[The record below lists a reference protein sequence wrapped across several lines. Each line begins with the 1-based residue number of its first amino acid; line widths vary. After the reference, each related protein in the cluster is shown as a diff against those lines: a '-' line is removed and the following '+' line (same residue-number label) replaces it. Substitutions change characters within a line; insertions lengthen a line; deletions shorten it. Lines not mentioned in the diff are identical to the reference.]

1 MFLIKCAANKALRP
15 RPISGTSIPGLLVAF
30 QNEWDEVMLETFTL
44 RQHLDRTRQEL
55 AQALYQHD
63 AACRV
68 IARLMQERDEA
79 RLQLT
84 GLQSQGFAT
93 VTAHESNGSRAEVDT
108 AMDTA
113 GAVEEE
119 KVKET
124 VGQLEEA
131 VVQEL
136 VATCAEL
143 SAGRKARKGGAGA
156 PVAASKEAVK
166 GLAVQ
171 ASHTP
176 HKADSKTGVT
186 CVAVHSHFA
195 LSSDNGGASTGKRG
209 AAAAASSSADP
220 VLGEVVLSGSTDKN
234 VLLTSVESGKV
245 LAKLTGHSKKVNAVC
260 FHSTISTASTSS
272 STALFSAS
280 ADKTVKVR
288 KV

>member
-1 MFLIKCAANKALRP
+1 
-15 RPISGTSIPGLLVAF
+15 
-30 QNEWDEVMLETFTL
+30 MLETFTL
-44 RQHLDRTRQEL
+44 RQHLDTTRQEL

-84 GLQSQGFAT
+84 GLQSQGFT
-93 VTAHESNGSRAEVDT
+93 TGSSHDSNGNGNRAEADT
-108 AMDTA
+108 AMETTVVAD
-113 GAVEEE
+113 EE
-119 KVKET
+119 KAKET

-143 SAGRKARKGGAGA
+143 SAGRKARKSGGASAGA
-156 PVAASKEAVK
+156 PVSATKEAIK

-176 HKADSKTGVT
+176 HKADNKTGVT

-195 LSSDNGGASTGKRG
+195 LSTESGSASTGKRG
-209 AAAAASSSADP
+209 SAAAAASSDAA
-220 VLGEVVLSGSTDKN
+220 VGEVVLSGSTDKN

-245 LAKLTGHSKKVNAVC
+245 LAKLAGHSKKVTAVS
-260 FHSTISTASTSS
+260 FHHTVSTSS
-272 STALFSAS
+272 TSTSTAVFSAS
-280 ADKTVKVR
+280 ADKTVKVSINVYLCPFFER
-288 KV
+288 LI

>member
-1 MFLIKCAANKALRP
+1 M
-15 RPISGTSIPGLLVAF
+15 
-30 QNEWDEVMLETFTL
+30 
-44 RQHLDRTRQEL
+44 RQHLDTTRQEL

-84 GLQSQGFAT
+84 SLQSQGFSAGS
-93 VTAHESNGSRAEVDT
+93 AHESIGNGNDSSGT
-108 AMDTA
+108 AMET
-113 GAVEEE
+113 AVEEE

-124 VGQLEEA
+124 AGQLEET

-156 PVAASKEAVK
+156 PVSASKESIK

-176 HKADSKTGVT
+176 HKADAKTGVT

-195 LSSDNGGASTGKRG
+195 LPVEVGNASTGKRG
-209 AAAAASSSADP
+209 STAASSSADATF
-220 VLGEVVLSGSTDKN
+220 GEVILSGSTDKN
-234 VLLTSVESGKV
+234 VLLTHVESGKV
-245 LAKLTGHSKKVNAVC
+245 LAKLTGHSKKVNAVS
-260 FHSTISTASTSS
+260 FHSTVSTSTTAT

-280 ADKTVKVR
+280 ADKTVRVR
-288 KV
+288 RAHLNSSHLIFFVSFHLYLLHE

>member
-1 MFLIKCAANKALRP
+1 
-15 RPISGTSIPGLLVAF
+15 
-30 QNEWDEVMLETFTL
+30 MLETFTL
-44 RQHLDRTRQEL
+44 RQHLDTTRQEL

-79 RLQLT
+79 RMQLT
-84 GLQSQGFAT
+84 GLQSQGFAAGAGHGST
-93 VTAHESNGSRAEVDT
+93 GNGSRVEADT
-108 AMDTA
+108 AMETEA
-113 GAVEEE
+113 TPEEE

-156 PVAASKEAVK
+156 PISASKEAIK

-176 HKADSKTGVT
+176 HKADNKTGVT

-195 LSSDNGGASTGKRG
+195 LGSENGSASTGKRG
-209 AAAAASSSADP
+209 SSAANASSSDP
-220 VLGEVVLSGSTDKN
+220 VFGEVVLSGSTDKN
-234 VLLTSVESGKV
+234 VLLTSVDSGKV
-245 LAKLTGHSKKVNAVC
+245 LAKLAGHSKKVTAVS
-260 FHSTISTASTSS
+260 FHNTVSTASTST
-272 STALFSAS
+272 STAVFSAS
-280 ADKTVKVR
+280 ADKTVKVSANSQLLL
-288 KV
+288 VIAMLLFSFHL

>member
-1 MFLIKCAANKALRP
+1 
-15 RPISGTSIPGLLVAF
+15 
-30 QNEWDEVMLETFTL
+30 MLETFTL
-44 RQHLDRTRQEL
+44 RQHLDTTRQEL

-79 RLQLT
+79 RMQLT
-84 GLQSQGFAT
+84 GLQSQGFSAG
-93 VTAHESNGSRAEVDT
+93 AGHDSAGNGSRAEADT
-108 AMDTA
+108 AMETA
-113 GAVEEE
+113 APEEE

-136 VATCAEL
+136 VATCADL

-156 PVAASKEAVK
+156 PVSASKEAIK

-176 HKADSKTGVT
+176 HKADNKTGVT

-195 LSSDNGGASTGKRG
+195 LGSENGSASTGKRG
-209 AAAAASSSADP
+209 SSAAASASSSDP
-220 VLGEVVLSGSTDKN
+220 VFGEVVLSGSTDKN

-245 LAKLTGHSKKVNAVC
+245 LAKLAGHSKKVTAVS
-260 FHSTISTASTSS
+260 FHSTVSTASTST

-280 ADKTVKVR
+280 ADKTVKVSANPCSFL
-288 KV
+288 